1 MFEHHRKSPWF
12 AEKYDPSPDLESLRM
27 RVRKEGWKGRQ
38 AAFLYDLEQGKFDP
52 DLNEPDDPEPSS
64 PDKETEGTNVDS
76 ATVTT
81 GAPADMKP
89 GDYDNAF
96 NVEGDDD
103 DPSRVDANSKASS
116 DKKPVNRSDEVS
128 VPPEGNQ
135 VMIRTIPPD
144 IGRVKLEEVRLSTP
158 GLFKV

>member
-1 MFEHHRKSPWF
+1 
-12 AEKYDPSPDLESLRM
+12 M